1 MDSGSPLRSGR
12 NDGNRKLLHLRAR
25 PFAPVTLSHIKY
37 LSFKAKRSDR
47 LVNAVASW
55 LTKGGRFPRPAPSG
69 WRWPSAGLTR
79 LYDVARYVMW
89 IVLGL
94 VLAPIL
100 GLWFGHLVNAVKA
113 GIAGVPVVGNL
124 FGWLVG
130 LLVGTLSGW
139 IAATSDA
146 LQVAPWLVRT
156 AFYIV
161 GAALAVFIA
170 GLGRKLRH

>member
-1 MDSGSPLRSGR
+1 M
-12 NDGNRKLLHLRAR
+12 
-25 PFAPVTLSHIKY
+25 LSHIKY
-37 LSFKAKRSDR
+37 LSFKAKRRDR

-69 WRWPSAGLTR
+69 WRWPSPGLTR
-79 LYDVARYVMW
+79 LYNVARYVMW

-94 VLAPIL
+94 VLAAIL
-100 GLWFGHLVNAVKA
+100 GLWFG
-113 GIAGVPVVGNL
+113 
-124 FGWLVG
+124 W
-130 LLVGTLSGW
+130 LVGTLSGW

-146 LQVAPWLVRT
+146 LQVPPWLVRS

-170 GLGRKLRH
+170 GLGRKLRHWSPKKEPETPQA